1 MNTSLKTLMGGI
13 FGKYDKL
20 VLTMSGLGFKAK
32 DGEVSVYD
40 KTTKTIT
47 KVPGDFVI
55 GDIPVYVI
63 PAQDA
68 TLKEGDLVVHNDY
81 LKVYLGKNEDGT
93 HKAINV
99 KTQEV
104 QTLVPTKNLFGF
116 GVFSKVVSLFDGIIG
131 GTPADGGGLMN
142 QNALLMLALMG
153 DKDEEG
159 DLGDMLPLL
168 ALSGGLG
175 GAAGAGAGAMNP
187 MMMAL
192 LMKGKF

>member
-1 MNTSLKTLMGGI
+1 MNTSLKTLMGGF

-40 KTTKTIT
+40 KASKTIT
-47 KVPGDFVI
+47 KVPGDFVL

-131 GTPADGGGLMN
+131 GAPTAGGLMD
-142 QNALLMLALMG
+142 QNALLMFALMG
-153 DKDEEG
+153 DKDEDG
-159 DLGDMLPLL
+159 GLDDMLPLL
-168 ALSGGLG
+168 ALSGGFG
-175 GAAGAGAGAMNP
+175 GTGAGTMNP

>member
-1 MNTSLKTLMGGI
+1 MNTSLKSLMGGL

-40 KTTKTIT
+40 KASKTIT
-47 KVPGDFVI
+47 KVPGDFVL
-55 GDIPVYVI
+55 GDIPVYVV
-63 PAQDA
+63 PVQDA
-68 TLKEGDLVVHNDY
+68 NLKEGDLVVHNDY

-116 GVFSKVVSLFDGIIG
+116 GVFSKVVSLFDGLIG
-131 GTPADGGGLMN
+131 GGTTASGGLMD
-142 QNALLMLALMG
+142 QNSLLMLALMG
-153 DKDEEG
+153 DKDEDG
-159 DLGDMLPLL
+159 DFGDILPLL
-168 ALSGGLG
+168 AMSGGLG
-175 GAAGAGAGAMNP
+175 GAGAGGMNP

-192 LMKGKF
+192 LMKGKL

>member
-1 MNTSLKTLMGGI
+1 MNTSLKTLMGGF

-40 KTTKTIT
+40 KASKTIT
-47 KVPGDFVI
+47 KVPGDFVL

-63 PAQDA
+63 PAQDT

-131 GTPADGGGLMN
+131 GAPTAGGLMD
-142 QNALLMLALMG
+142 QNALLMFALMG
-153 DKDEEG
+153 DKDKDG
-159 DLGDMLPLL
+159 GLDDMLPLL
-168 ALSGGLG
+168 ALSGGFG
-175 GAAGAGAGAMNP
+175 GTGAGAMNP